1 MSEWGERR
9 HKSPN
14 DAKRHSLRP
23 CCRTR
28 KSNSRIP
35 LNKRICKREPSFQ
48 VGSLSCIRSIQYSR
62 YISPISFQIFFS
74 FNVRSLCSRGD
85 EEVPRMALRVLRP
98 KSPHSEEWAQY
109 IEQNL
114 SSVRSLRF
122 AFLSMFRLPKHF
134 CAHWSQHLPCR
145 CFSLFIAPE
154 WYSGAFSRKSTF
166 LKWRSASD
174 GTSSIAPEKSP
185 LWGMSAIHRMAYSSR
200 VRSRMA
206 IG

>member
-1 MSEWGERR
+1 MQ
-9 HKSPN
+9 
-14 DAKRHSLRP
+14 KRAVLSGRLSFVHTVYPIFKVHSSDFF
-23 CCRTR
+23 
-28 KSNSRIP
+28 SN
-35 LNKRICKREPSFQ
+35 
-48 VGSLSCIRSIQYSR
+48 
-62 YISPISFQIFFS
+62 IFF
-74 FNVRSLCSRGD
+74 FQRPLTRGD

-98 KSPHSEEWAQY
+98 KSPHSEEWARY

-114 SSVRSLRF
+114 SCVRF
-122 AFLSMFRLPKHF
+122 AWLSNYRLPIPS
-134 CAHWSQHLPCR
+134 CVLRPQHLPCR

-174 GTSSIAPEKSP
+174 GTSSIASEKSP
-185 LWGMSAIHRMAYSSR
+185 LWGLSAIHRMAYSSR